1 MPELNKEI
9 VNAIKDSN
17 SDKNM
22 KEILE
27 SILEYELDQSVN
39 ENPDSKIATGK
50 KYKGFIASFAK

>member
-22 KEILE
+22 KDFLE

-39 ENPDSKIATGK
+39 ENPDTKIVAGK
-50 KYKGFIASFAK
+50 KYKRFIANFAK